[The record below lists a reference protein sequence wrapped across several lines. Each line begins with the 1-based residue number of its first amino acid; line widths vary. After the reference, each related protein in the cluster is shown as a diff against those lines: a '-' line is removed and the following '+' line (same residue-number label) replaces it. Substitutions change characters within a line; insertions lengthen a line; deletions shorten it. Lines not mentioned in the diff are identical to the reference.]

1 LWKKVL
7 TDCFQKLADEIGGV
21 RVGNGARISNDG
33 CESGTEETLALETV
47 VSVKVCR
54 YVFFLFG
61 TTVGMSLMDC
71 L

>member
-21 RVGNGARISNDG
+21 HAGNGARISNDG

-54 YVFFLFG
+54 YVFFG